1 MIKQCPSCNRTYSD
15 ESISFCLADGAL
27 LSAPY
32 GSARDQAPPTQVM
45 PPTTRPA
52 VPPTQPAKPA
62 VSTITSM
69 PEYRPV
75 TLADAGDAPKRRT
88 GLIWVVIAVGA
99 LSLLG
104 IGLLVSSAF
113 RDNKESVATAQISP
127 SPPINGAPTPGVS
140 PNADPNLQSV
150 PTSTSPTLQSSS
162 PAEKAAGTPQVD
174 PVLFPTDSRRLSTS
188 TPTPATDDA
197 KIYSGREV
205 DQKARVLSKP
215 EPSYTEVAR
224 KNQITGVVVLRA
236 VFSSSGEVTNIHAVS
251 GLPDGLTERAMTA
264 AKQIKFVPA
273 TKDGRPVSMWMEL
286 QYNFNL
292 Y

>member
-15 ESISFCLADGAL
+15 ENISFCLADGAL
-27 LSAPY
+27 LSAPFD
-32 GSARDQAPPTQVM
+32 SARDQAPPTQVM

-52 VPPTQPAKPA
+52 VPLTQPAKPA
-62 VSTITSM
+62 VSTITRM

-150 PTSTSPTLQSSS
+150 PTSTSPTLQNSS
-162 PAEKAAGTPQVD
+162 PAELA
-174 PVLFPTDSRRLSTS
+174 
-188 TPTPATDDA
+188 TPTPSTGTGFEQ
-197 KIYSGREV
+197 IFTGSEV
-205 DQKARVLSKP
+205 DQKIRITSKP
-215 EPSYTEVAR
+215 DPSYTEEAR
-224 KNQITGVVVLRA
+224 KERTQGRVVLRA
-236 VFSSSGEVTNIHAVS
+236 VFSSGGQVTNIRAVS
-251 GLPDGLTERAMTA
+251 GLPNGLTERAMTA

>member
-1 MIKQCPSCNRTYSD
+1 
-15 ESISFCLADGAL
+15 
-27 LSAPY
+27 
-32 GSARDQAPPTQVM
+32 
-45 PPTTRPA
+45 
-52 VPPTQPAKPA
+52 
-62 VSTITSM
+62 
-69 PEYRPV
+69 
-75 TLADAGDAPKRRT
+75 LADADDVPKRRT
-88 GLIWVVIAVGA
+88 GLIWIVIAIGA
-99 LSLLG
+99 LSLVG
-104 IGLLVSSAF
+104 IGLLLRSAL
-113 RDNKESVATAQISP
+113 RDTNESVSTAQTSP
-127 SPPINGAPTPGVS
+127 SPPVNGTPNPGVS
-140 PNADPNLQSV
+140 PNASPNLQSV
-150 PTSTSPTLQSSS
+150 PASTIPASQNSS

-174 PVLFPTDSRRLSTS
+174 PVLVPTDSRRLGTS
-188 TPTPATDDA
+188 TPTPATDYA

-292 Y
+292 N